1 LWKIKTLGKEGTAI
15 HSDNIWSSNED
26 GRNLSL
32 WYYMSQLKSVN
43 VNPSRNISPQ
53 YPLLMDRCRDILF
66 IDKETFKF
74 LCEIGRFGAA
84 RL

>member
-1 LWKIKTLGKEGTAI
+1 
-15 HSDNIWSSNED
+15 
-26 GRNLSL
+26 
-32 WYYMSQLKSVN
+32 MSQLKSVN